1 MKAFDSDDI
10 KNEILSGDESRI
22 ALALRRARDLGF
34 DADKFY
40 ASLLDVCSFLENK
53 NKKLYSLPG
62 LMAEIEANG
71 LMLRNMNLKSIPAC
85 FAALCDLADRI
96 DISKNDFS
104 EFPIVLLEFKQ
115 LKKLN
120 LSDNKLTKLP
130 DSFINFKLLEE
141 LDLSA
146 NFFVKMPEILSEIKF
161 LKSLKVKC
169 ANPLFFKGS
178 FPEKIEKLHI
188 NFSKTFTFPEEIY
201 SCVTLKILELEGIS
215 ELPEEIIKFEKLE
228 VLSIHRSGLE
238 TLPESI
244 AALTNLNKISL
255 CNLLMMNK
263 LPEVIFNLSKLEELD
278 LSGTLLLELPAK
290 LRLLKNLKRINLSG
304 CNDEKT
310 LIHWKK
316 RCESW
321 GINVLS

>member
-1 MKAFDSDDI
+1 M
-10 KNEILSGDESRI
+10 
-22 ALALRRARDLGF
+22 
-34 DADKFY
+34 
-40 ASLLDVCSFLENK
+40 
-53 NKKLYSLPG
+53 P
-62 LMAEIEANG
+62 EANG

-178 FPEKIEKLHI
+178 FPEKIEKRTCTQSFAAFKYGGKMVL
-188 NFSKTFTFPEEIY
+188 K
-201 SCVTLKILELEGIS
+201 SCCLY
-215 ELPEEIIKFEKLE
+215 
-228 VLSIHRSGLE
+228 
-238 TLPESI
+238 
-244 AALTNLNKISL
+244 
-255 CNLLMMNK
+255 
-263 LPEVIFNLSKLEELD
+263 
-278 LSGTLLLELPAK
+278 
-290 LRLLKNLKRINLSG
+290 
-304 CNDEKT
+304 NDQIWYEHVC
-310 LIHWKK
+310 LGHG
-316 RCESW
+316 RR
-321 GINVLS
+321 V